1 MVRGIIEFI
10 TDEEEE
16 EGSKIICIIKFVDQK
31 SEEEIAEVVEGTSR
45 ARRS

>member
-1 MVRGIIEFI
+1 MIIEFI

-16 EGSKIICIIKFVDQK
+16 EGSTIICIIKFVDQK
-31 SEEEIAEVVEGTSR
+31 SEEELLGLWRASR